1 MDVLLLWI
9 GLIAATA
16 YFASQK
22 GRHVGNWVVAGIF
35 LAPFT
40 AIALMVLPSK
50 KTDT

>member
-22 GRHVGNWVVAGIF
+22 GRHVGNWVVASIF

-40 AIALMVLPSK
+40 AIALAVLPTKNPDS
-50 KTDT
+50 